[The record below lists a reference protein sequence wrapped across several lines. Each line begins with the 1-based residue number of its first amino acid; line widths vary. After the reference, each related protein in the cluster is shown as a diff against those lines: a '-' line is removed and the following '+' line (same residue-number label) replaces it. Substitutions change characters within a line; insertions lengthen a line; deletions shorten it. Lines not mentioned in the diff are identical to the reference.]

1 MKRKIYNRLLEW
13 KEKNIKKPY
22 MLIGPRQVGKTYILD
37 KFCKNEFEDY
47 LYLNLDSM
55 LNIKEIFDNVK
66 LPEEIIKQIEI
77 NLSININIEKTVIFI
92 DEIQVSER
100 AISSLKYFNESE
112 VEYKIVTAGS
122 LLRSCI
128 K

>member
-1 MKRKIYNRLLEW
+1 MRRKIYNSLLNW
-13 KEKNIKKPY
+13 KKNNIKKPY
-22 MLIGPRQVGKTYILD
+22 MLIGPRQVGKTYIID
-37 KFCKNEFEDY
+37 KFCKNEFEEY

-55 LNIKEIFDNVK
+55 LNIREIFDNVK

-77 NLSININIEKTVIFI
+77 NLGINIEIEKTIIFI

-100 AISSLKYFNESE
+100 AISSLKYFNESDIK
-112 VEYKIVTAGS
+112 YNIITAGS
-122 LLRSCI
+122 LLRCCI